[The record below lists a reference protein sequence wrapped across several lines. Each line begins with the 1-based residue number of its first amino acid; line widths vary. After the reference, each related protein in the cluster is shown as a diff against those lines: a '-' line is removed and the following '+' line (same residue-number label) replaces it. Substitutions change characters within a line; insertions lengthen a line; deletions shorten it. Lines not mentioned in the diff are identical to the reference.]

1 MYHNKNFDV
10 QKGYKVR
17 VLSWKGLLTIEIV

>member
-1 MYHNKNFDV
+1 MYHNKNLGV

-17 VLSWKGLLTIEIV
+17 VLSWKDLLTIEIV